1 MYTII
6 SKIKSKILIRTV
18 KGSVFPTASSKISKN
33 STYAIS
39 APSVSEKE
47 SFSEIETRVLKI
59 VAVNEAEKARKINL
73 SHPILSHPPKKRKQ
87 PKTKNKRIKKA
98 KTIKRKEQTRNVREQ
113 NERILTDER
122 ANGGKREGEKESER
136 GNPSGFCLLRR
147 LSELYRRDT
156 SSSHGES
163 LDKDAAG
170 VSATSTTSESLESNG
185 LDTEIPA
192 AARRPRSTRGSQK
205 WSNVRAVMALY
216 SSLRKIKRYSRH
228 CSNMDGNLRIAPLS
242 PPHSAATRLHTG
254 LHAGYTIRHVY
265 THDRCR
271 RTWYTRVFRTFVATR
286 RLRLLDAV

>member
-1 MYTII
+1 MLPWTRQ
-6 SKIKSKILIRTV
+6 KKREKLI
-18 KGSVFPTASSKISKN
+18 FPSQ
-33 STYAIS
+33 ST
-39 APSVSEKE
+39 P
-47 SFSEIETRVLKI
+47 L
-59 VAVNEAEKARKINL
+59 
-73 SHPILSHPPKKRKQ
+73 PKKE
-87 PKTKNKRIKKA
+87 KNKRTLRIKIKK

-113 NERILTDER
+113 NERILADER

-156 SSSHGES
+156 SSSHGGS

-228 CSNMDGNLRIAPLS
+228 CSNMDGNLWIAPLS
-242 PPHSAATRLHTG
+242 PPHSAATVYTPVYMP
-254 LHAGYTIRHVY
+254 AYTIRHVY

-286 RLRLLDAV
+286 RLRLLDTV

>member
-1 MYTII
+1 M
-6 SKIKSKILIRTV
+6 RQ
-18 KGSVFPTASSKISKN
+18 
-33 STYAIS
+33 
-39 APSVSEKE
+39 
-47 SFSEIETRVLKI
+47 
-59 VAVNEAEKARKINL
+59 
-73 SHPILSHPPKKRKQ
+73 KKREKLIFFPPHPFPLQ
-87 PKTKNKRIKKA
+87 KRENHPKTKNKKK
-98 KTIKRKEQTRNVREQ
+98 KNKNNQKEKNKRETVREQ

-122 ANGGKREGEKESER
+122 ANGGKRVGEKESER

-163 LDKDAAG
+163 LDKDPVG

-228 CSNMDGNLRIAPLS
+228 CSNMDGNLSELHLSLTPSLRSNSSTHRSTCRPLHN
-242 PPHSAATRLHTG
+242 PTRVHT
-254 LHAGYTIRHVY
+254 H

-286 RLRLLDAV
+286 RLRLTDTV

>member
-1 MYTII
+1 MRQ
-6 SKIKSKILIRTV
+6 KKREKLIF
-18 KGSVFPTASSKISKN
+18 FP
-33 STYAIS
+33 
-39 APSVSEKE
+39 PH
-47 SFSEIETRVLKI
+47 F
-59 VAVNEAEKARKINL
+59 
-73 SHPILSHPPKKRKQ
+73 HPPFKKE
-87 PKTKNKRIKKA
+87 KTTQKPRIKK
-98 KTIKRKEQTRNVREQ
+98 KKQKQSERKEQTVREQ

-122 ANGGKREGEKESER
+122 ANDGKRVGEKESER

-163 LDKDAAG
+163 LDKDPVG

-228 CSNMDGNLRIAPLS
+228 CSNMDGNLSELHLSLTPSLRSNSSTHRSTCRPLHN
-242 PPHSAATRLHTG
+242 PTRVHTHTRS
-254 LHAGYTIRHVY
+254 LSSYIK
-265 THDRCR
+265 
-271 RTWYTRVFRTFVATR
+271 YTRVFRTFVATR
-286 RLRLLDAV
+286 RLRLTDTV

>member
-1 MYTII
+1 M
-6 SKIKSKILIRTV
+6 
-18 KGSVFPTASSKISKN
+18 
-33 STYAIS
+33 YAIS
-39 APSVSEKE
+39 APPMSEKE

-59 VAVNEAEKARKINL
+59 VAANEAEKARKINL
-73 SHPILSHPPKKRKQ
+73 SLPTSQRKKEEKQ
-87 PKTKNKRIKKA
+87 AKTKKK
-98 KTIKRKEQTRNVREQ
+98 KNKRKEQTRNVRER

-147 LSELYRRDT
+147 LLELYRRDT
-156 SSSHGES
+156 FSSHGGS

-170 VSATSTTSESLESNG
+170 VSAASTTSESLESNG

-228 CSNMDGNLRIAPLS
+228 CSNMDGNL
-242 PPHSAATRLHTG
+242 
-254 LHAGYTIRHVY
+254 
-265 THDRCR
+265 
-271 RTWYTRVFRTFVATR
+271 
-286 RLRLLDAV
+286 

>member
-1 MYTII
+1 M
-6 SKIKSKILIRTV
+6 KKKA
-18 KGSVFPTASSKISKN
+18 SVRL
-33 STYAIS
+33 
-39 APSVSEKE
+39 
-47 SFSEIETRVLKI
+47 ETRVLKI

-73 SHPILSHPPKKRKQ
+73 FPSPLPSPLQKRENH
-87 PKTKNKRIKKA
+87 PKTKNKKK
-98 KTIKRKEQTRNVREQ
+98 KQKQSERKEQTVREQ

-122 ANGGKREGEKESER
+122 ANGGKRVGEKESER

-163 LDKDAAG
+163 LDKDPVG

-228 CSNMDGNLRIAPLS
+228 CSNMDGNLSELHLSLTPSLRSNSSTHRSTCRPLHN
-242 PPHSAATRLHTG
+242 PTRVHT
-254 LHAGYTIRHVY
+254 H

-286 RLRLLDAV
+286 RLRLTDTV